1 MFNKKTIRET
11 ELTGKR
17 VLLRAD
23 YNVPVKNGVI
33 SDDYRIKQ
41 SLPTIDY
48 ILKQQGASLVIISH
62 LGRPKSAEDKSYSLA
77 PVAKHLSNL
86 LGSKPV
92 KFANDCVGEQAKRSS
107 NELKPG
113 EILLLENLRYHKEE
127 EKNDE
132 VFAKSIVEASGAEVL
147 VQDGFGV
154 VHRAHSSTDAIA
166 KLLPAVAGL
175 LLEKEVSTI
184 LKVMRDPAKPLLA
197 VVGGAKISDK
207 IEVLNSL
214 IEIADCVAIGG
225 AMTNNFLMA
234 EGINVGKSLI
244 DKHSIDTAHE
254 ILEKVR
260 IQEQQR
266 DFSFLVPVDVVV
278 STDKEGRAATRV
290 VDIASHSLADIQ
302 AYPKPPQ
309 KEAYS
314 IGTSEMILDIGPI
327 SSAYISGA
335 IKMAKTVIWN
345 GTMGVTE
352 TKGISGAHDP
362 FAHASHMIVEAMIGP
377 TNWHHSKPFTLVG
390 GGDTAAYVES
400 EGLIDDF
407 NHVSTGGGAALEL
420 MSGKSLPGVEVLLN
434 KEG

>member
-1 MFNKKTIRET
+1 MFNKKTVREV

-23 YNVPVKNGVI
+23 FNVPVKKGII
-33 SDDYRIKQ
+33 SDDYRVKQ

-48 ILKQQGASLVIISH
+48 ILRQKGTSLVIISH
-62 LGRPKSAEDKSYSLA
+62 LGRPINSDDKSSSLA
-77 PVAKHLSNL
+77 PVAKHLSSL
-86 LGSKPV
+86 LGKPV
-92 KFANDCVGEQAKRSS
+92 KFAEDCIGEDAKKTAD
-107 NELKPG
+107 ELRAG
-113 EILLLENLRYHKEE
+113 DILLLENLRYHKEE

-132 VFAKSIVEASGAEVL
+132 QFAKNIVEASGGEIF

-154 VHRAHSSTDAIA
+154 VHRAHASTDAIT

-175 LLEKEVSTI
+175 LLEKEIKAVI
-184 LKVMRDPAKPLLA
+184 KVMKDPARPLLA

-207 IEVLNSL
+207 IEVLNRF

-225 AMTNNFLMA
+225 AMTNNFLVA
-234 EGINVGKSLI
+234 QGISVGKSLI
-244 DKHSIDTAHE
+244 DKESINTAHE
-254 ILEKVR
+254 ILEKIKV
-260 IQEQQR
+260 QEQQR
-266 DFSFLVPVDVVV
+266 SFSFLVPVDVVV
-278 STDKEGRAATRV
+278 STDKDGRATTRV

-302 AYPKPPQ
+302 SYPKSPPA
-309 KEAYS
+309 EAYS
-314 IGTSEMILDIGPI
+314 IAADEMVLDIGPI

-335 IKMAKTVIWN
+335 VKLAKTVIWN
-345 GTMGVTE
+345 GTLGVTE

-362 FAHASHMIVEAMIGP
+362 FAHGSRMVIDAMIGP
-377 TNWHHSKPFTLVG
+377 TNWHHSKPFTFVG
-390 GGDTAAYVES
+390 GGDTAAYVEG
-400 EGLIDDF
+400 EGLVDDF